1 MMIED
6 RGTSMK
12 KPFPKGVLLII
23 LLTVLSM
30 FCIVYFPLIK
40 YPINIVSYLLLGFFL
55 PGYIFMAVNYPL
67 KDDLSLFRRIFGS
80 IVVSAVLALL
90 LVLLSYYQI
99 IEISFSSAFLLI
111 GILTILL
118 SIYALE
124 GNRRDSKEDDVK
136 YQEKIEIY
144 NIHHSIKDIYLVIFL
159 TLLSLVI
166 LSIPI
171 EYIGSSYIYNLKPVF
186 SYLLIFIVSGYAFWA
201 ALLPRKQL
209 KAKRLYLTLIFGIV
223 LFIVFY
229 LLLKFKTLEEPSLVV
244 TSIVSIFI
252 GLMCIIAI
260 LRRMKAPK
268 IGKHTGKKYEVTN
281 QELEYERVESKSP
294 VNEKLIKDDKKSDI
308 LLHNEQGSNKF
319 LTKKPNLQNNSKI
332 RFKSLDLLLITITT
346 VLAIISILNPLL
358 NSSLFKPV
366 LGIILILFLP
376 GYAIVS
382 VIFPKKDY
390 LDSIERLALSFA
402 FPLIGLTI
410 IIFLTNF
417 TTVVISLKSLS
428 IILIFFTLLM
438 VLIGYIRRR
447 RVTDDE
453 RFYVNFGELK
463 TRKILTIILILSIIL
478 AISTAVYI
486 IFKPNPNGST
496 EFNLL
501 SPGGNASVYPTNL
514 TVGQN
519 ATVILGIVN
528 NESKTVN
535 YNLVVTSNGVV
546 ISEQNLTLTKGEKN
560 NIPYTFTAGSAGYKK
575 IEFLL
580 YKLPDNTNI
589 YRSQNIYVNM
599 G

>member
-1 MMIED
+1 MSNRFLKMISAEIFFAFIA
-6 RGTSMK
+6 GTQASAA
-12 KPFPKGVLLII
+12 PP
-23 LLTVLSM
+23 T
-30 FCIVYFPLIK
+30 IK
-40 YPINIVSYLLLGFFL
+40 IGALFSVSG
-55 PGYIFMAVNYPL
+55 PA
-67 KDDLSLFRRIFGS
+67 
-80 IVVSAVLALL
+80 
-90 LVLLSYYQI
+90 
-99 IEISFSSAFLLI
+99 AFLGEPERNTAQMLVDEI
-111 GILTILL
+111 NNAGGIKGHK
-118 SIYALE
+118 LE
-124 GNRRDSKEDDVK
+124 
-136 YQEKIEIY
+136 
-144 NIHHSIKDIYLVIFL
+144 
-159 TLLSLVI
+159 
-166 LSIPI
+166 
-171 EYIGSSYIYNLKPVF
+171 
-186 SYLLIFIVSGYAFWA
+186 
-201 ALLPRKQL
+201 
-209 KAKRLYLTLIFGIV
+209 
-223 LFIVFY
+223 
-229 LLLKFKTLEEPSLVV
+229 LVV
-244 TSIVSIFI
+244 IDTQ
-252 GLMCIIAI
+252 GDPA
-260 LRRMKAPK
+260 KAVQ
-268 IGKHTGKKYEVTN
+268 GAN
-281 QELEYERVESKSP
+281 
-294 VNEKLIKDDKKSDI
+294 KLIKDDKKSDI
-308 LLHNEQGSNKF
+308 LHNEQGSSKF

-390 LDSIERLALSFA
+390 LYGIERLALSFA

-428 IILIFFTLLM
+428 IIFSFFTLLM

-453 RFYVNFGELK
+453 RFYVNFGGLK
-463 TRKILTIILILSIIL
+463 TRKILTIILILSIIF

-519 ATVILGIVN
+519 VTVILGIVN
-528 NESKTVN
+528 NEYKTVN
-535 YNLVVTSNGVV
+535 YNLVVTSNGMV

-589 YRSQNIYVNM
+589 YRSQYIYVNM
-599 G
+599 V

>member
-12 KPFPKGVLLII
+12 KPFPKGVVLII

-118 SIYALE
+118 SVDALGE
-124 GNRRDSKEDDVK
+124 NRRDSKEDDVK

-171 EYIGSSYIYNLKPVF
+171 KYIGSSYIYNLKPVF

-229 LLLKFKTLEEPSLVV
+229 LLLKFNTLEGPSLVFI
-244 TSIVSIFI
+244 SIISIFI
-252 GLMCIIAI
+252 GLMCIIAF
-260 LRRMKAPK
+260 LRRKRKPK
-268 IGKHTGKKYEVTN
+268 MEKK
-281 QELEYERVESKSP
+281 ESKHEDTEKDEKYSFTPYDITEDEKEESEQPMP
-294 VNEKLIKDDKKSDI
+294 VDKTDQIIDKPEGNE
-308 LLHNEQGSNKF
+308 
-319 LTKKPNLQNNSKI
+319 NSK
-332 RFKSLDLLLITITT
+332 RKNKTCNNQD
-346 VLAIISILNPLL
+346 
-358 NSSLFKPV
+358 
-366 LGIILILFLP
+366 
-376 GYAIVS
+376 GYA
-382 VIFPKKDY
+382 
-390 LDSIERLALSFA
+390 LDTSDR
-402 FPLIGLTI
+402 
-410 IIFLTNF
+410 N
-417 TTVVISLKSLS
+417 
-428 IILIFFTLLM
+428 
-438 VLIGYIRRR
+438 
-447 RVTDDE
+447 
-453 RFYVNFGELK
+453 
-463 TRKILTIILILSIIL
+463 
-478 AISTAVYI
+478 VY
-486 IFKPNPNGST
+486 
-496 EFNLL
+496 
-501 SPGGNASVYPTNL
+501 GNAYSDFGQRLPVFYARRDRVAQRIFESSDKSV
-514 TVGQN
+514 
-519 ATVILGIVN
+519 
-528 NESKTVN
+528 
-535 YNLVVTSNGVV
+535 
-546 ISEQNLTLTKGEKN
+546 
-560 NIPYTFTAGSAGYKK
+560 
-575 IEFLL
+575 
-580 YKLPDNTNI
+580 
-589 YRSQNIYVNM
+589 
-599 G
+599 